1 MLIKRTIS
9 SKNNRKLP
17 VSLSVRLNERV
28 VLSLL
33 WDTEK
38 FHKLNWLL
46 MGLPVFELVL
56 TLFSRS

>member
-17 VSLSVRLNERV
+17 VSLSVRSNERV

-33 WDTEK
+33 WDAEQISQD
-38 FHKLNWLL
+38 
-46 MGLPVFELVL
+46 ELASDGP
-56 TLFSRS
+56 TGI